1 MRPSFFIFALDAFAM
16 KKTFIL
22 IVLFV
27 LPILAYLFFASG
39 VHNFGKLPVLTQN
52 VQDVKDY
59 DKNVSLDNKITILGF
74 LGADVD
80 FKKGNALNL
89 NQKIYKDFYKF
100 NDFQFVMVMPKGT
113 EDKVKVLKEELSALA
128 DINKW
133 NFIFLEPSKIA
144 LLFSSLKT
152 DLKLDLNY
160 STPYVFII
168 DKERALRG
176 RKKEKDI
183 ETIYGFDATSVAELT
198 NKMIDDVRI
207 ILAEYRMALK
217 KNNTNREI

>member
-1 MRPSFFIFALDAFAM
+1 M
-16 KKTFIL
+16 KKAFVL

-27 LPILAYLFFASG
+27 FPVVAYLFFASG

-52 VQDVKDY
+52 VKDVKDY

-74 LGADVD
+74 LGSDVD

-100 NDFQFVMVMPKGT
+100 NDFQFVMVMPEGT
-113 EDKVKVLKEELSALA
+113 EASVEVLKEELSGLA
-128 DINKW
+128 EIDKW
-133 NFIFLEPSKIA
+133 NFVFVEPNEIT

-152 DLKLDLNY
+152 DLTLDANY

-168 DKERALRG
+168 DKDKALRG
-176 RKKEKDI
+176 RNQEEDH
-183 ETIYGFDATSVAELT
+183 ETIYGFNATSVAELT

-217 KNNTNREI
+217 KNSANRDI

>member
-1 MRPSFFIFALDAFAM
+1 M
-16 KKTFIL
+16 KKAFVL
-22 IVLFV
+22 IILFV
-27 LPILAYLFFASG
+27 FPIVAYLFFASG
-39 VHNFGKLPVLTQN
+39 VHNFGKLPVLTTN
-52 VQDVKDY
+52 VKDVSSY
-59 DKNVSLDNKITILGF
+59 DKKVTLDNKITILGF

-113 EDKVKVLKEELSALA
+113 EPNVEILKKELSELA
-128 DINKW
+128 DIDKW
-133 NFIFLEPSKIA
+133 NFVFVEPTEVM
-144 LLFSSLKT
+144 LLFDSLKT
-152 DLKLDLNY
+152 DLKLDENY

-168 DKERALRG
+168 DKDKSLRG
-176 RKKEKDI
+176 RNKEEDH

-217 KNNTNREI
+217 KNNSDRDI

>member
-1 MRPSFFIFALDAFAM
+1 M
-16 KKTFIL
+16 KKAFVL

-27 LPILAYLFFASG
+27 FPVVAYLFFASG

-52 VQDVKDY
+52 VKDVKDY

-74 LGADVD
+74 LGSDVD

-113 EDKVKVLKEELSALA
+113 EASVAILKEELSGLA
-128 DINKW
+128 EIDKW
-133 NFIFLEPSKIA
+133 NFVFVEPNDIT

-152 DLKLDLNY
+152 DLTLDATY

-168 DKERALRG
+168 DKDKALRG
-176 RKKEKDI
+176 RNQEEDH
-183 ETIYGFDATSVAELT
+183 ETIYGFNATSVAELT

-217 KNNTNREI
+217 KNSAKRDI

>member
-1 MRPSFFIFALDAFAM
+1 M
-16 KKTFIL
+16 KKAFVL
-22 IVLFV
+22 IVLFIF
-27 LPILAYLFFASG
+27 PIVAYLFFASG
-39 VHNFGKLPVLTQN
+39 VHNFGRLPVLTN
-52 VQDVKDY
+52 NVKDVSSY
-59 DKNVSLDNKITILGF
+59 DKNVTLENKITILGF
-74 LGADVD
+74 LGSNVD

-113 EDKVKVLKEELSALA
+113 EQNVEILKKELSELA
-128 DINKW
+128 NINKW
-133 NFIFLEPSKIA
+133 KFIFVEPTEVT
-144 LLFSSLKT
+144 LLFDSLKT
-152 DLKLDLNY
+152 DLKLDENY

-168 DKERALRG
+168 DKDKALRG
-176 RKKEKDI
+176 RNKEEDH

-217 KNNTNREI
+217 KNNSDRDI